1 MWKRALM
8 ALVVALLLYGLL
20 IYKQGRTGPR
30 RVSGFIEAD
39 EIRVGSRVG
48 GRVSRVHVVEG
59 AEVAAGDL
67 LVELEPYSLLE
78 RQAEAKAQL
87 AQRVSDYQRLNA
99 GFRKEEQQQAA
110 ARVEQFEAELEKLKN
125 TPRPEELEAAR
136 QDVEQARAQYDLAR
150 VDHDRIEQ
158 LFEKQATSQ
167 DRFDRSASE
176 LRVAKASLE
185 SRRQRLLLLEGE
197 PRPEDIA
204 AATARVKEAQEAS
217 NLVHNGYRV
226 EEIAQAKA
234 AVDAAQ
240 AAVSIVEKELQELAI
255 KAPSNAIVEAV
266 DLQPGDLIGANVPA
280 LSLLDRGR
288 LWVRAYVSENRLD
301 LKDGQP
307 VWVTVDSFEGEVFE
321 ARVSF
326 VSREGEFTPRNI
338 QTPEERSKQV
348 FRIKVTLTEGLDRL
362 RPGMSADVW
371 FEKP

>member
-1 MWKRALM
+1 MV
-8 ALVVALLLYGLL
+8 LVVASVLYGLL
-20 IYKQGRTGPR
+20 IYSQRRTGPR

-48 GRVSRVHVVEG
+48 GRVSRVHVAEG

-78 RQAEAKAQL
+78 RRAEAKAQL
-87 AQRVSDYQRLNA
+87 GQRLSDYQRLSA

-125 TPRPEELEAAR
+125 TPRPEELEATR

-167 DRFDRSASE
+167 DRFDRAESE

-185 SRRQRLLLLEGE
+185 SRRQRLLLLQGE

-204 AATARVKEAQEAS
+204 AATARLKEAHEAS
-217 NLVHNGYRV
+217 NLVHNGYRA
-226 EEIAQAKA
+226 EEVAQAKA

-288 LWVRAYVSENRLD
+288 LWVRAYVSENHLD
-301 LKDGQP
+301 LKFGQP
-307 VWVTVDSFEGEVFE
+307 VWVTVDSFAGKVFE
-321 ARVSF
+321 AHVSF

-348 FRIKVTLTEGLDRL
+348 FRIKVTLDAGLDRL